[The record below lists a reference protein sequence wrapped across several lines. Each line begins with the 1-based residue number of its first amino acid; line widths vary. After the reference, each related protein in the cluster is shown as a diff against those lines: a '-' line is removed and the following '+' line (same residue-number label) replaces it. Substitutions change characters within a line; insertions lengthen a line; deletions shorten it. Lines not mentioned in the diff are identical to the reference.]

1 MENKQLKIKW
11 DKLAWIQLVSAYEH
25 IKEDSEQN
33 AQKVRTDIIT
43 KIKEIPNHPSKY
55 RVDKY
60 KNNNDGSYKYFE
72 IYHYRIAFR
81 ITEEVVKIMRIR
93 STHQEPLGY

>member
-1 MENKQLKIKW
+1 MEKKLLTIKW
-11 DKLAWIQLVSAYEH
+11 DKQAWIQLDSAYEH

-33 AQKVRTDIIT
+33 AEKVRADIIS
-43 KIKEIPNHPSKY
+43 KIKEIPNHTSKY
-55 RVDKY
+55 RADKY

-81 ITEEVVKIMRIR
+81 VTEKIVKIMRIR
-93 STHQEPLGY
+93 STHQEPLAY

>member
-1 MENKQLKIKW
+1 MEQKLLSIKW
-11 DKLAWIQLVSAYEH
+11 DKQAWIQLDNAYEH

-33 AQKVRTDIIT
+33 AEKVRAEIVN

-81 ITEEVVKIMRIR
+81 ITEKIVKVMRIR
-93 STHQEPLGY
+93 STHQEPLDY